1 MLVVFIFL
9 IILNPPEVI
18 IESDMTSPQKPES
31 VTNSALW
38 AGGVD
43 GGNFI
48 TVETYKN
55 EDKLFS
61 AKIYNDFIGEIEYEG
76 LVKYNGSKD
85 ITNSLSSPSFYLGWD
100 GDSLHLIDGEIIN
113 IYSNKKLTSH

>member
-1 MLVVFIFL
+1 MKKLFIILTSLLVVFIFL
-9 IILNPPEVI
+9 IILNTPEVI

-31 VTNSALW
+31 VPNSALW

-61 AKIYNDFIGEIEYEG
+61 AKPIMISQ
-76 LVKYNGSKD
+76 VK
-85 ITNSLSSPSFYLGWD
+85 
-100 GDSLHLIDGEIIN
+100 
-113 IYSNKKLTSH
+113 